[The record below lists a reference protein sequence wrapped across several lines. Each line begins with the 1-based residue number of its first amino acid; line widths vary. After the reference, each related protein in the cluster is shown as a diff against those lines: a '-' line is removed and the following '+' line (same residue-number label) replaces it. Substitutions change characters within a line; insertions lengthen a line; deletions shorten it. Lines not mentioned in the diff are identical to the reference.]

1 MNALFSFDLFYGL
14 YTRMLTTA
22 KNYEIT
28 HADTAHFGAVVL
40 LLSESRAIINDLYL
54 ILHCY
59 VLQIIYT
66 TFFRL

>member
-28 HADTAHFGAVVL
+28 HADTAHFNSGDMV
-40 LLSESRAIINDLYL
+40 L
-54 ILHCY
+54 ILH
-59 VLQIIYT
+59 VIFIP
-66 TFFRL
+66 RLSELNG